1 PGLGRV
7 LPGGGALCH
16 RRWRA
21 GPALCP
27 RPRRIPGSQ
36 GALHPDERRAAGLPR
51 RSFRRGQRQHP
62 DPRNLEE
69 GGAQHLPRMPS
80 CAARR
85 RRDAPWRDP
94 ALQGPAA
101 LRCLHARLGYAQQ
114 QRAVLARQSPDRSLC
129 RLQRG
134 RVRQGEGIRDPRAQR
149 VRIKA
154 EPALYPR
161 VPGWRFRR
169 RRSVVCLWSLE
180 MTAQNQY
187 SLPKKAKGARPY
199 FFEDP
204 AVDKLVAMLMGL
216 TGEVSVLADR
226 VDTLERLLA
235 AQGTLPAGSV
245 DSYAPDAAVREA
257 RDARREQML
266 RNVLRIIAQDQ
277 EDPDA
282 GKPNDAAYYQA
293 VEQVEQ

>member
-1 PGLGRV
+1 
-7 LPGGGALCH
+7 
-16 RRWRA
+16 
-21 GPALCP
+21 
-27 RPRRIPGSQ
+27 
-36 GALHPDERRAAGLPR
+36 
-51 RSFRRGQRQHP
+51 
-62 DPRNLEE
+62 
-69 GGAQHLPRMPS
+69 
-80 CAARR
+80 
-85 RRDAPWRDP
+85 
-94 ALQGPAA
+94 
-101 LRCLHARLGYAQQ
+101 
-114 QRAVLARQSPDRSLC
+114 
-129 RLQRG
+129 
-134 RVRQGEGIRDPRAQR
+134 
-149 VRIKA
+149 
-154 EPALYPR
+154 
-161 VPGWRFRR
+161 
-169 RRSVVCLWSLE
+169 